1 MSKAIEKIKAAIEE
15 SKDSLDLSNLDLRE
29 IPIELKSA
37 LDLKRINL
45 GFNKIEVLPDW
56 FSEFIHLET
65 LDFRGNKLSKL
76 IPDLRKLVNLTS
88 INLRNNLFEEIPI
101 ELRELNKL
109 FFVSFSSNQIN
120 VVPEWFFK
128 IPSVIIDDN
137 PITDPPIEIYSR
149 GHQAIAN
156 YFKERE
162 KGTENLYEAKL
173 LIVGEAG
180 AGKTSLMNKILDEN
194 YILNPF
200 EVSTKGIEI
209 KPYYFHTADKNYF
222 RINIWDFGGQEIYHA
237 THQFFLTKRSLYILL
252 ADNRA
257 ENTDFNYWLQT
268 IELLS
273 GNSPLLIVQNEKQDR
288 KKDIN
293 AEGMR
298 ERFKNIKA
306 SYSLN
311 LYSNKSNLRTL
322 VRGIHNTI
330 SDLPH
335 IGTELPKI
343 WVDIR
348 RELEQISAARSYI
361 TESEYLD
368 ICSAHGMP
376 ERERASFLSDYLHD
390 LGVFLHFRDNAV
402 LKRWIILRPDWG
414 TEAVYRILD
423 DEKVIASNGYFNK
436 EDLRKIWKSSLY
448 VDMHDE
454 LISLMMKFELCYKL
468 EDEDTYIAPQLLQTT
483 KSRYQ
488 WIDAGNLSAKYDYDF
503 MPKGII
509 TRFIVRMHFYITDQK
524 MVWREGVILE
534 REETKAEIIETYGK
548 KEIRIRVQ
556 GKNQREFLAIILDS
570 LDKIH
575 LTYSNLKVQKLIPC
589 NCTVCSDSGI
599 PHYFSYDELRRYLI
613 NGIIEERCK
622 RSLKMIKITN
632 LLEEALGKNIDT
644 NTLTTVYISNVLED
658 DNLKSEF
665 VKYLKPITK
674 IRTYKILDKSNIKA
688 GENEKSYV
696 RDKIDT
702 CDVIVLLVTQNYLA
716 DDWTYSYELTRAM
729 DRSEVGSCLT
739 IPVILKD
746 CNWSE
751 TPLSKLKPVLFD
763 KKPLFSST
771 SAIERALTD
780 ASRQIKE
787 AIQSFLEDKELAVGE
802 QLIKNNDYERRVY
815 KL

>member
-1 MSKAIEKIKAAIEE
+1 MAKAVEKIKVAIEE
-15 SKDSLDLSNLDLRE
+15 HKDSIDLSSLNLQE
-29 IPIELKSA
+29 VPIELKAA
-37 LDLKRINL
+37 LHLKRINL
-45 GFNKIEVLPDW
+45 SFNKIEVLPDW
-56 FSEFIHLET
+56 FSEFVNLEN
-65 LDFRGNKLSKL
+65 LDFRGNNLSRL
-76 IPDLRKLVNLTS
+76 IPDMRKLGNLTTL
-88 INLRNNLFEEIPI
+88 NLRNNLFQEIPI
-101 ELRELNKL
+101 EMRELNKL
-109 FFVSFSSNQIN
+109 FFVSFSSNQIS

-128 IPSVIIDDN
+128 IPNVNIEDN
-137 PITDPPIEIYSR
+137 PIIDPPIEIYSR
-149 GHQAIAN
+149 GHEAIAN

-209 KPYYFHTADKNYF
+209 KPYYFHTTDKNYF

-273 GNSPLLIVQNEKQDR
+273 GNSPLLIVQNEKHDR

-298 ERFKNIKA
+298 ERFKNIKG
-306 SYSLN
+306 SYSFNLN
-311 LYSNKSNLRTL
+311 SDKSNLRAL
-322 VRGIHNTI
+322 VRGIQYTI
-330 SDLPH
+330 SELPH

-348 RELEQISAARSYI
+348 KELEQISAKRSYI
-361 TESEYLD
+361 TESEYLE
-368 ICSAHGMP
+368 ICTSHGMV

-423 DEKVIASNGYFNK
+423 DEKVISSNGYFNK
-436 EDLRKIWKSSLY
+436 EDLRQIWQSSLY

-468 EDEDTYIAPQLLQTT
+468 EDQDTYIAPQLLQTT

-488 WIDAGNLSAKYDYDF
+488 WLDTGNLSAKYDYDF

-509 TRFIVRMHFYITDQK
+509 TRFIVRMHFYISDQK
-524 MVWREGVILE
+524 MVWREGVILV
-534 REETKAEIIETYGK
+534 REETRAEIIETYGK

-556 GKNQREFLAIILDS
+556 GRNQREFLAIILDS

-575 LTYSNLKVQKLIPC
+575 LTYSNLKVKKLIPC
-589 NCTVCSDSGI
+589 NCSVCSKSI
-599 PHYFSYDELRRYLI
+599 TPYYFSYDELRRYLI
-613 NGIIEERCK
+613 NGIMEERCK
-622 RSLKMIKITN
+622 NSLKMMKIEN
-632 LLEEALGKNIDT
+632 LLADALGKNIEI
-644 NTLTTVYISNVLED
+644 NALTTVYISNVSED

-665 VKYLKPITK
+665 LKYLKPITNTK
-674 IRTYKILDKSNIKA
+674 KYKVYENSDVKP

-702 CDVIVLLVTQNYLA
+702 CDVIILLVTQNYLV
-716 DDWTYSYELTRAM
+716 DDWTFSNQLTRAM

-751 TPLSKLKPVLFD
+751 TPLSKLKPVLFN
-763 KKPLFSST
+763 KSPLLSST
-771 SAIERALTD
+771 NALESAFVD
-780 ASRQIKE
+780 ASLQIKT
-787 AIQSFLEDKELAVGE
+787 AIQSFLEKKQLEIGE
-802 QLIKNNDYERRVY
+802 KLIHDND
-815 KL
+815 